1 MFMLRPKNNYN
12 TAIMYE
18 CYLIV
23 QNDIFLTT
31 SNHGL
36 SKLRYTSKGKSIIS
50 FFLTELFEMRCYAS
64 ETQSPM
70 CGRADACEFCSI
82 VSFDSRLN

>member
-12 TAIMYE
+12 IAIMYE

-36 SKLRYTSKGKSIIS
+36 S
-50 FFLTELFEMRCYAS
+50 
-64 ETQSPM
+64 
-70 CGRADACEFCSI
+70 
-82 VSFDSRLN
+82 